1 MQTGYHSTEAQEA
14 LLRFPRMKNR
24 VPILIYHGFY
34 RHEDEISGVSSEERR
49 YYLSVSQFNSHVE
62 RLAAGNY
69 SVCSVEKASGSRD
82 VAFSFD
88 DGHISNY
95 TDIWPIIVNRGFSA
109 TFFIVADWLGEPGCI
124 DGPQLRE
131 MSASGMEI
139 GSHGLTH
146 IGLAGLTDTALDRE
160 LAGSR
165 QRLEQLLGKEVVT
178 LALPRGLL
186 DRRVLERAR
195 AAGYRRVCTSNAG
208 LMNGGFEAPR
218 LSITSFTGP
227 ETILAYARRDPMVI
241 GRARASHAAR
251 IAVKR
256 LIGVQNYEA
265 LCRMVLKAP

>member
-1 MQTGYHSTEAQEA
+1 
-14 LLRFPRMKNR
+14 MKNR

-34 RHEDEISGVSSEERR
+34 RHESEISGVSSDERR
-49 YYLSVSQFNSHVE
+49 YYLPVAQFEEQVE

-69 SVCSVEKASGSRD
+69 SVCSVEKASSSRD

-95 TDIWPIIVNRGFSA
+95 TWIWPILANRGFSG
-109 TFFIVADWLGEPGCI
+109 TFFIVANWVGEPGCI

-131 MSASGMEI
+131 MSESGMEI

-146 IGLAGLTDTALDRE
+146 IGLAGLSDAVLDRE

-165 QRLEQLLGKEVVT
+165 DRLEQLLGKPVVT

-195 AAGYRRVCTSNAG
+195 TAGYQRVCTSHAG
-208 LMNGGFEAPR
+208 LMGSGFSSPR
-218 LSITSFTGP
+218 LSVTSFTSS

-265 LCRMVLKAP
+265 LCRAVLRTP